1 MSILEHE
8 IGRLPEIFN
17 RIMNETPDYIVN
29 FSERKY
35 RPSHLKI
42 APRTINIWSEKD
54 ILPFKNDSGW
64 HKFNLT
70 ECVWLK
76 IVYQLDRLN
85 ISYDE
90 IKKFKDQLF
99 RKIEFPKA
107 LENKKIIKKIQ
118 EALKKNNLHEISEI
132 INSSE
137 YMASL
142 KEEEMTLL
150 NLLVID
156 VIFTLKNIR
165 LLFSANGDDILMCF
179 IDGLEDDVKDIAENK
194 SFLKGTH
201 ISISLNQILFE
212 ITNEIIEDN
221 DLRKL
226 KLVSE
231 AESNILDA
239 IKGNGVSKIEILYN
253 NEDKPKLLKVTS
265 KNKLDCSMRIKEM
278 ILNGEYQDIKITTAN
293 GNVISYE
300 NTRKIKLDL

>member
-1 MSILEHE
+1 
-8 IGRLPEIFN
+8 
-17 RIMNETPDYIVN
+17 MNETPDYIVN

-194 SFLKGTH
+194 SFLKSTH
-201 ISISLNQILFE
+201 ISLSLNQILFE

-278 ILNGEYQDIKITTAN
+278 ILNSEYQDIKITTAN

>member
-76 IVYQLDRLN
+76 IVHQLDRLN

-194 SFLKGTH
+194 SFLKSTH
-201 ISISLNQILFE
+201 ISLSLNQILFE

-278 ILNGEYQDIKITTAN
+278 ILNSEYQDIKITTAN

>member
-1 MSILEHE
+1 MYISENE
-8 IGRLPEIFN
+8 IGRLPDLFN
-17 RIMNETPDYIVN
+17 RVINETPDYIVN

-76 IVYQLDRLN
+76 IVHQLDSLN

-90 IKKFKDQLF
+90 IIKFKDQLF
-99 RKIEFPKA
+99 QKIELPKI
-107 LENKKIIKKIQ
+107 LENEKFIEKIQ

-132 INSSE
+132 INSPE
-137 YMASL
+137 YKASL
-142 KEEEMTLL
+142 KEEEMTML
-150 NLLVID
+150 NYLVIE
-156 VIFTLKNIR
+156 VIFALRNIR
-165 LLFSANGDDILMCF
+165 LLFSTNGSNILMCL
-179 IDGLEDDVKDIAENK
+179 IDGLEDDDKDIEKNK
-194 SFLKGTH
+194 SFLKSTH

-221 DLRKL
+221 DRRKL

-231 AESNILDA
+231 SEFNILDA

-253 NEDKPKLLKVTS
+253 NQEKPKLLKVTS
-265 KNKLDCSMRIKEM
+265 KNKLDCSKRIKEI
-278 ILNGEYQDIKITTAN
+278 ILDGEYQDIKITTEK
-293 GNVISYE
+293 GHVVYYE
-300 NTRKIKLDL
+300 NTRKIKLD

>member
-1 MSILEHE
+1 
-8 IGRLPEIFN
+8 
-17 RIMNETPDYIVN
+17 
-29 FSERKY
+29 
-35 RPSHLKI
+35 
-42 APRTINIWSEKD
+42 
-54 ILPFKNDSGW
+54 
-64 HKFNLT
+64 
-70 ECVWLK
+70 
-76 IVYQLDRLN
+76 LN

-194 SFLKGTH
+194 SFLKSTH
-201 ISISLNQILFE
+201 ISLSLNQILFE

-253 NEDKPKLLKVTS
+253 NADKPKLLKVTS

-278 ILNGEYQDIKITTAN
+278 ILNSEYQDIKITTAN

>member
-1 MSILEHE
+1 MSALEHE
-8 IGRLPEIFN
+8 ISRLPEIFN

-54 ILPFKNDSGW
+54 ILPFKSDSGW

-76 IVYQLDRLN
+76 IVHQLDRLN

-99 RKIEFPKA
+99 HKIELPKI
-107 LENKKIIKKIQ
+107 LENEKLIKKIQ

-142 KEEEMTLL
+142 KEEEMTIL
-150 NLLVID
+150 NHLVID
-156 VIFTLKNIR
+156 VIFTIKNIR
-165 LLFSANGDDILMCF
+165 LLFSANGNDILMCL
-179 IDGLEDDVKDIAENK
+179 IDGLEVDVKDIAKNK
-194 SFLKGTH
+194 SFLKSTH

-231 AESNILDA
+231 TESDILDA
-239 IKGNGVSKIEILYN
+239 IKENGVSKIEVLYN
-253 NEDKPKLLKVTS
+253 NEEQPKLLKVTS
-265 KNKLDCSMRIKEM
+265 KNKLDCSKRIKEI
-278 ILNGEYQDIKITTAN
+278 ILDGEYQDIKITTEN
-293 GNVISYE
+293 GNVVCYE
-300 NTRKIKLDL
+300 NTRKIKLNS